1 MAAPAVS
8 TTQDVHSTRADIEVT
23 MRSPPLRYVRPD
35 PLVSIPT
42 LRRWDA
48 DPAGLVTWL
57 AALAGVVAINVA
69 FPASLEGY
77 TLADAAAPALWLLP
91 CALLAAAGWL
101 GWHDRRAPFGARKSV
116 LRAAAVEIVL
126 AGLWVPLLFVWD
138 APFLALVALWLLGMT
153 LLASVPDVRRTRP
166 VALWLLAP
174 SLAWVVFAL
183 SFHVGIWSV

>member
-1 MAAPAVS
+1 
-8 TTQDVHSTRADIEVT
+8 

-35 PLVSIPT
+35 PLVAIP

-48 DPAGLVTWL
+48 DYAGLAGFVVAL
-57 AALAGVVAINVA
+57 AAVIAVNLA

-77 TLADAAAPALWLLP
+77 VLGDAAAPVLWLLP

-101 GWHDRRAPFGARKSV
+101 GWHDRSSPFGPRKSV
-116 LRAAAVEIVL
+116 LRASIVEIVL

-183 SFHVGIWSV
+183 TFHVGIWSV